1 MKVLNFNSISYTLAA
16 QIIYVFY
23 SLQIDYRKNLGFPL
37 HLPSVRVS
45 VQYIYIYIYCGI
57 IWVYILKT
65 PVHTISSAVYPNYTT
80 VFLRLHCLRFMS
92 RLQTLVQLI
101 TITTSRSALYVTR
114 IERRTSRTRRR
125 STKIQRMRSSD
136 STRRRLRSWGRSLR
150 REEISVVCIARNLN
164 MYRYLN

>member
-1 MKVLNFNSISYTLAA
+1 MKVLNSNSISYTLAA

-23 SLQIDYRKNLGFPL
+23 SLQIDYLNNLSFPL

-65 PVHTISSAVYPNYTT
+65 PVHTIFSAVYPNYTT
-80 VFLRLHCLRFMS
+80 VFLPLHCLRFMS
-92 RLQTLVQLI
+92 RLQTLVRLI
-101 TITTSRSALYVTR
+101 TIMTSRSALYVTR
-114 IERRTSRTRRR
+114 IERRTSSTRRR

-136 STRRRLRSWGRSLR
+136 STRRRLRS
-150 REEISVVCIARNLN
+150 
-164 MYRYLN
+164 